1 MSLHRV
7 RSRSKGSIRLA
18 EKQADEHI
26 REKGQTEN
34 KELERKLIHARLYHL
49 RNELSYSMEAEQKLI
64 MRLGEKARL
73 SRLAGGLKRPGDLIF
88 YS

>member
-1 MSLHRV
+1 M
-7 RSRSKGSIRLA
+7 
-18 EKQADEHI
+18 
-26 REKGQTEN
+26 

-49 RNELSYSMEAEQKLI
+49 RNEVSYSMEAEQKLI